1 MILFLNV
8 FITDNR
14 VKYHRGHY
22 GDSYDRLTVFKYTLA
37 SYSVIE
43 WSHVII
49 YYGLDVSYQ
58 SRREEIKLWI
68 NSLFKNPTVY
78 EFSLTHQSEW
88 REAMEEVFSFEDD
101 DLVLFCCKDNHVF
114 IDYDTDLIY
123 KLGVKLTSL
132 CQDHPY
138 VGCALSH
145 WPEFLAYSAKP
156 SYNIFPPD
164 PHNGIIIE
172 DTEQYCVIKE
182 WSVNDS
188 IYIVNKNWLK
198 YLWCEVDYGDTH
210 LVQPDWVPG
219 VRRVPTTTI
228 VPYRELFRHFDAYTH
243 VNIGLNLCPPLY
255 VPDGFFENDIK
266 ILYCA
271 DERKPGYVHFNP
283 KIKDYYAHDAVYGVD
298 SRYCLEDLPLFWKNR
313 ISSIEVV
320 HEIDRELLLRYR
332 DNAVLELASSRL
344 IHYEGVKFSD
354 LAKRIKFA
362 LRSDYYLLEK
372 PYLNP
377 CYGVRVN
384 ILLNIL
390 GETTKEKPEFGTVY
404 QSERIFRIA
413 QYCTQEWS
421 GDLIQLGFAGTEA
434 TKKLAQ
440 VAQKYNRRLFIVGLA
455 EEAETKNISPNLEE
469 TLLADIE
476 PYADVVSIIC
486 LGALT
491 EEVIQLIKNLEFC
504 FAFLDGFDSYDTCLT
519 AIKTV
524 AYCSGVVA
532 IDNVL
537 NNKEISRAF
546 LLGAEIVAH
555 RSKLYLP
562 LCREAYLL
570 WPSA

>member
-1 MILFLNV
+1 M
-8 FITDNR
+8 
-14 VKYHRGHY
+14 KYPRGYY
-22 GDSYDRLTVFKYTLA
+22 GDSYDRLNVFKYTLA

-49 YYGLDVSYQ
+49 YYDLDVSYE
-58 SRREEIKLWI
+58 SRREELKSWI
-68 NSLFKNPTVY
+68 ESLFKNPTIY
-78 EFSLTHQSEW
+78 DYRLTHQSQW
-88 REAMEEVFSFEDD
+88 QEAMEEVFSLEDD
-101 DLVLFCCKDNHVF
+101 DLVWFCCKDNHVF
-114 IDYDTDLIY
+114 IDYDTDLLY
-123 KLGVKLTSL
+123 KVEAKLSSMS
-132 CQDHPY
+132 QDYPY
-138 VGCALSH
+138 VGCVFSH
-145 WPEFLAYSAKP
+145 WPEVLAYSAKP
-156 SYNIFPPD
+156 TYNIFPRD
-164 PHNGIIIE
+164 SSNGIIIE
-172 DTEQYCVIKE
+172 DADEYCIIKE

-198 YLWCEVDYGDTH
+198 YLWCEADYGDTY
-210 LVQPDWVPG
+210 LPQPDWVPG
-219 VRRVPTTTI
+219 VRKVPTATI
-228 VPYRELFRHFDAYTH
+228 VPYRELFRHFDVYTH
-243 VNIGLNLCPPLY
+243 VNIDLNLCPPLY
-255 VPDGFFENDIK
+255 IPEGFFENDIK

-271 DERKPGYVHFNP
+271 EGRKPGYVHINP
-283 KIKDYYAHDAVYGVD
+283 QIEDYYALDALYGVD

-313 ISSIEVV
+313 ISTVEVSQ
-320 HEIDRELLLRYR
+320 EIDRKILLRYR
-332 DNAVLELASSRL
+332 DNALLKLASSRL

-372 PYLNP
+372 LHLNP
-377 CYGVRVN
+377 YYETQVN

-390 GETTKEKPEFGTVY
+390 GETTKEKPEFSNVY
-404 QSERIFRIA
+404 QVERISRVA

-421 GDLIQLGFAGTEA
+421 GDLIQLGFSEIEA
-434 TKKLAQ
+434 TKRLAQ
-440 VAQKYNRRLFIVGLA
+440 LVQKYNRRLFIVGLA

-469 TLLADIE
+469 TLLAEIE

-491 EEVIQLIKNLEFC
+491 EEAIQSIKNLEFC
-504 FAFLDGFDSYDTCLT
+504 FAFINSFDTYDTCLT

-524 AYCSGVVA
+524 AHCSGVVA

-537 NNKEISRAF
+537 NNTEISRAF
-546 LLGAEIVAH
+546 LQGSEFVAH